1 MVRVEDLTNKNA
13 ALMKK
18 NEDFASKI
26 VALESKDSA
35 LKEEDDQL
43 NITLSNLVSQL
54 DELKAKV

>member
-1 MVRVEDLTNKNA
+1 MTNQNT

-26 VALESKDSA
+26 VVLESKDSA

-54 DELKAKV
+54 DELKAKVYMF